1 MTKGF
6 RSGRD
11 AAALSENIEVLT
23 GQRGDGRNRAVTYAE
38 LADLDL
44 AKLRAG
50 AGGKLQLKPNPND
63 NTGPAPAFPTQPRN
77 FKANGGFGAVLLEWE
92 MPNYRGHS
100 LTEIYRST
108 EDNLANAVMVAS
120 SAAAV
125 YGDPVD
131 PGWQGYYW
139 IRFIN
144 SAGVAGP
151 FNASE
156 GTPAKTA
163 ADIDEIIDLIN
174 KEINESPLIGELTN
188 SVNDLDQNG
197 GQAFQKMWS
206 TKVDA
211 SGITAGIGIVAGRD
225 AEGKPIAQVAI
236 SASQF
241 FVFDPNNPTDT
252 GSYAI
257 PFSISGG
264 RVVIDEAAIREATIK
279 ILNAQ
284 TIIADEVKAGISI
297 STPTLNSATINNGKF
312 TVDAAGNLKI
322 GDLFSVSNT
331 GRITI
336 RQGAGSIGLVI
347 TNERIEVYD
356 EKGALMVRLG
366 KLD

>member
-6 RSGRD
+6 RAGRD
-11 AAALSENIEVLT
+11 AAAISENIEVLT

-50 AGGKLQLKPNPND
+50 AGGKLQLKPSPND

-77 FKANGGFGAVLLEWE
+77 FKANGGFGAVLLEWD

-151 FNASE
+151 YNASE

-174 KEINESPLIGELTN
+174 QEINNSPLIGELA
-188 SVNDLDQNG
+188 SGIEDLDQNG

-206 TKVDA
+206 TKVSA

-225 AEGKPIAQVAI
+225 ADGNPISQVAI
-236 SASQF
+236 SASQM

-252 GSYAI
+252 GTYAI
-257 PFSISGG
+257 PFSVVDGK
-264 RVVIDEAAIREATIK
+264 VVITEAVIREATIK

-336 RQGAGSIGLVI
+336 RQGTGSVGLVI

-356 EKGALMVRLG
+356 ENGALMVRLG
-366 KLD
+366 KLN